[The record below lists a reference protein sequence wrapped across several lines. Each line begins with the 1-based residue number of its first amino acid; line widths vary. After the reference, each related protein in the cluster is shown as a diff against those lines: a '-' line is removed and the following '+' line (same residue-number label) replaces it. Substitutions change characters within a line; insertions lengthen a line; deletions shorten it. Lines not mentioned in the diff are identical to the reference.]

1 METLKY
7 NFTYNDSAK
16 ELLDFISNTQL
27 GLYSEDKPILT
38 DIRYRRIDV
47 QENSEA
53 ILEAYQEENLLFG
66 ITY

>member
-7 NFTYNDSAK
+7 NLTYNDSAK
-16 ELLDFISNTQL
+16 DLLDFLIKTQH
-27 GLYSEDKPILT
+27 GLYSKDKPILT
-38 DIRYRRIDV
+38 DIRYRRIEV

-53 ILEAYQEENLLFG
+53 ILDVNQEENLLFG